1 MLAAPSCGWLK
12 NSDEPKPQKELERG
26 QRAIAGSLMVIT
38 GLLAVTGLTYVYLTI
53 QLYHLGDQKKALEK
67 SLADLRMQNEM
78 AKVGLPTLTSRAALQ
93 HRLKEGYL
101 KMIPIAERDIVR
113 LKSSANDGLTTRCRT
128 GG

>member
-1 MLAAPSCGWLK
+1 MNRSRRKNWNVVNAPSLARW
-12 NSDEPKPQKELERG
+12 
-26 QRAIAGSLMVIT
+26 IVIT

-78 AKVGLPTLTSRAALQ
+78 AKVQIATLTSRSALQ

-101 KMIPIAERDIVR
+101 KMIAIAERNIVR
-113 LKSSANDGLTTRCRT
+113 LNPPRAT
-128 GG
+128 GDDAVQPVVNERGGR

>member
-1 MLAAPSCGWLK
+1 MNRSCRKNWNVVNAPSLARW
-12 NSDEPKPQKELERG
+12 
-26 QRAIAGSLMVIT
+26 IVIT
-38 GLLAVTGLTYVYLTI
+38 GLLALTGLIYVYLTI

-78 AKVGLPTLTSRAALQ
+78 AKVQIATLTSRSALQ

-113 LKSSANDGLTTRCRT
+113 LNSSRT
-128 GG
+128 PGDDVQPVTNQRGGGR

>member
-1 MLAAPSCGWLK
+1 MNRSRRKNWNVVNAPSLARW
-12 NSDEPKPQKELERG
+12 
-26 QRAIAGSLMVIT
+26 IVIT

-78 AKVGLPTLTSRAALQ
+78 AKVQIATLSSRSALQ

-113 LKSSANDGLTTRCRT
+113 LNPPRTTGDDAVRPVVNQR
-128 GG
+128 GGR